1 MAFLEETGQ
10 ALLNPLV
17 NLWNSFVEVIPGLI
31 GALVVLLFGYLVAW
45 IIGFVTKKVL
55 KKAKLDELITKR
67 KTVKKITGKLEL
79 SALLGLI
86 VKWYVFVLFL
96 TPAASLVKLSAL
108 STFLNSAAL
117 WIPNLIAAVLIA
129 LIGLIAA
136 DYIYEKISGTKSTKS
151 SLIASV
157 TRIIVIVFTL
167 VIALNQMGIDI
178 SIAEN
183 SLLIIIAGIML
194 ALAIGF
200 GLALGKEIRPV
211 VKKAVKKLK

>member
-10 ALLNPLV
+10 ALLNPLA

-45 IIGFVTKKVL
+45 IIGFVIKKLL
-55 KKAKLDELITKR
+55 KKAKLDQMVTKR
-67 KTVKKITGKLEL
+67 KTVKNITGKLEL

-96 TPAASLVKLSAL
+96 TPAASLVKLPAL

-129 LIGLIAA
+129 LVGLIAA
-136 DYIYEKISGTKSTKS
+136 DYIYEKISGTKTKKS
-151 SLIASV
+151 ALIASV
-157 TRIIVIVFTL
+157 TRIIVVVFTL

-200 GLALGKEIRPV
+200 GLALGKELRPT
-211 VKKAVKKLK
+211 VKKMIKKI